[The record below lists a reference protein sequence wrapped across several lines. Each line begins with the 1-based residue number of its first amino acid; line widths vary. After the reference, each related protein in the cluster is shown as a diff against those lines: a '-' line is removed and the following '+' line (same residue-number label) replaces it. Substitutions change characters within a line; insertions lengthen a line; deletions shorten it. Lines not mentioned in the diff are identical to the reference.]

1 MMKSYQELEVWKE
14 ARVLVKD
21 IYLLTI
27 KLPSEEKFGLISQ
40 LRRAAVSVP
49 ANIAEGIGRNHS
61 KDTLQFLFI
70 ARGSLNELETLLIL
84 SLDLDFI
91 SQESIQEI
99 MERLIRTRKLLIGFI
114 NYKSEKSLSN

>member
-1 MMKSYQELEVWKE
+1 MKSYQELEVWKE

>member
-1 MMKSYQELEVWKE
+1 MKSYQELEAWKE

>member
-1 MMKSYQELEVWKE
+1 MMKSYQELEAWKE

>member
-1 MMKSYQELEVWKE
+1 MKSYQELEAWKE

-84 SLDLDFI
+84 SIDLDFI